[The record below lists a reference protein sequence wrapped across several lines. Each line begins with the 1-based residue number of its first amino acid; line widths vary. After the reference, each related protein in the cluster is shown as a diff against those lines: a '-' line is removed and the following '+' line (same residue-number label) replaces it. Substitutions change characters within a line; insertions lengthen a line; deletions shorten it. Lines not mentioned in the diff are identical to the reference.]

1 MTIVE
6 YQSNQSPQ
14 QCCIPSSSP
23 WLILEKAKTD
33 MWGGLERPQV
43 ERAQSMR
50 RIPVAGRP
58 GSNTPGLKSSCQIAV
73 VSTPTRVKSVTLLL
87 HYGVGWPRMEHVRGN
102 KGHSGA
108 QDSMSQ
114 AQSEQHLSVAS
125 RVAIHQLIVFL
136 LVRS

>member
-33 MWGGLERPQV
+33 MWGGLERPQI

-50 RIPVAGRP
+50 RIPVGGRP
-58 GSNTPGLKSSCQIAV
+58 GSNTPGFRNSCQIAV
-73 VSTPTRVKSVTLLL
+73 VSTLTRLNRLRSCCITVW
-87 HYGVGWPRMEHVRGN
+87 GWPRMEHVQGN

-108 QDSMSQ
+108 QNPMSQ
-114 AQSEQHLSVAS
+114 AQGEQHLSVAG
-125 RVAIHQLIVFL
+125 RW
-136 LVRS
+136 RSIS